1 MSIQTI
7 TNNSSCPGT
16 FMSPSH
22 QKVLSITSS
31 LKYNQSGFFDLLWPT
46 EWDQVL
52 FKFWTL
58 GLKQSGIVC
67 FYSNRALN
75 HHVKTSI
82 NPSGQSTWRDRDPA
96 ILAIRTEVL
105 HMGPKTIL
113 INQFQSNLQDDTFLW
128 MTEET
133 KK

>member
-7 TNNSSCPGT
+7 TNISSCPGK
-16 FMSPSH
+16 FMSPPH
-22 QKVLSITSS
+22 QKVLSITFS
-31 LKYNQSGFFDLLWPT
+31 LKYNQDFLTCFGLT
-46 EWDQVL
+46 EWNQML

-58 GLKQSGIVC
+58 GLKQSGIFC
-67 FYSNRALN
+67 FYFNRALN
-75 HHVKTSI
+75 HHIKTSI
-82 NPSGQSTWRDRDPA
+82 YPSGQSSWRDRDPA

-105 HMGPKTIL
+105 HMRPKTTL

-128 MTEET
+128 MTKET